1 MGNIDGVDFALENVS
16 VYDLKLGMEMNVG
29 GYAAMCSQLDNKIT
43 QYILDVAHQLGYYI
57 SELVKEAPRT
67 ARKYA
72 NCVKQ
77 WQTLRCNVKQ
87 MVQAVERCAM
97 EAQKEAGFVDFET
110 VFVK

>member
-43 QYILDVAHQLGYYI
+43 QYILDVAHQLGYYV
-57 SELVKEAPRT
+57 SELVKEAPQT

-87 MVQAVERCAM
+87 MIQTVERCAM